1 MSHHSNDFTSG
12 SIPAQSRRRFLR
24 QASALVGAA
33 SFGAASSGARAQA
46 AGSDY
51 KALVCIFM
59 LGGNDGH
66 NTLVPL
72 APAAYATY
80 KAGRGALSLP
90 DPNTTLIPIATPGG
104 ASYGL
109 NGGLAA
115 IAPQWGQGKLAILAN
130 VGMLAQPTTRAQYL
144 AGTAKLPTQLFSHSD
159 QMVQMQ
165 AGDANGSGGTGWA
178 GRGADAVQ
186 ALNGSSRFPAS
197 ISMNGSALFCAGA
210 TVVSASLVPGFD
222 MSADGLAA
230 WPASAA
236 TAKSTA
242 LAEILALN
250 GGVSVIQAANQ
261 VAQDATTLSGLLK
274 GATGGTLATVFP
286 GTSIGQQLQQVA
298 KIIQMR
304 ATTGMARQVFFCSI
318 GGFDTHSGQSWQQ
331 MDLLRDTANA
341 MAAFYAATQE
351 MGVANQVTAFTE
363 SEFGRSLQPSGTG
376 SDHGWGSHHL
386 ILGGAVQGGKLY
398 GTMPSLALG
407 GPDDCGNRGVLIPST
422 SLDQYGATL
431 AKWFGVGPAAMGKVF
446 PNLGKFGT
454 ADLGLMG

>member
-1 MSHHSNDFTSG
+1 V
-12 SIPAQSRRRFLR
+12 A
-24 QASALVGAA
+24 
-33 SFGAASSGARAQA
+33 
-46 AGSDY
+46 
-51 KALVCIFM
+51 
-59 LGGNDGH
+59 
-66 NTLVPL
+66 
-72 APAAYATY
+72 
-80 KAGRGALSLP
+80 
-90 DPNTTLIPIATPGG
+90 
-104 ASYGL
+104 YGL

-115 IAPQWGQGKLAILAN
+115 IAPQWGLGKLALLAN

-159 QMVQMQ
+159 QIVQMQ

-178 GRGADAVQ
+178 GRGADAMQ

-197 ISMNGSALFCAGA
+197 LSMNGSALFCAGA

-236 TAKSTA
+236 SAKAKA
-242 LAEILALN
+242 LAEILTMD
-250 GGVSVIQAANQ
+250 GGVAVVQAANQ

-274 GATGGTLATVFP
+274 GATGGSIATVFP

-298 KIIQMR
+298 RIIKMR
-304 ATTGMARQVFFCSI
+304 ATTGMARQVFFCSM

-331 MDLLRDTANA
+331 MDLLRDAANA
-341 MAAFYAATQE
+341 LAAFYAATQE

-363 SEFGRSLQPSGTG
+363 SEFGRSLQPSGSG

-407 GPDDCGNRGVLIPST
+407 GPDDCGNRGVLIPTT

-431 AKWFGVGPAAMGKVF
+431 AKWFGVGPTAMTKVF
-446 PNLGKFGT
+446 PNLGKFATG
-454 ADLGLMG
+454 DLGFMG